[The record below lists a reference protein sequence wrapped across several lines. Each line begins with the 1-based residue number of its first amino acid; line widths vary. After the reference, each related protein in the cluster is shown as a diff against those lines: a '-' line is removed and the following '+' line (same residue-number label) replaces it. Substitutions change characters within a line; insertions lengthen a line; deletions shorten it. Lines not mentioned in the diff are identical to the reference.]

1 VKKLRSVQYLRAFS
15 ALMVLTTHS
24 LTYQLGDDA
33 PYLHLTSHMRM
44 MLFFVISGFIMV
56 YISGTEPFSALT
68 FLKRRA
74 IRIVPL
80 YWVFTIFTALL
91 AALLPSLF
99 QRTVF
104 TWPHFLESLLFIVHE
119 APVTKSLSP
128 ILSLGWTLNYEIYF
142 YIVFAMVAFMRAGP
156 RLIALS
162 ILFISAWLVGLL
174 APPTNPVLPFY
185 LNAFPLAFAAGTWV
199 GWLFLNGE
207 VTSNKRQLCTL
218 GIAIVASF
226 TIGITFPG
234 ALGFAGQFGWA
245 IGLLLLVLLLE
256 SKLGQWSLLE
266 KLGDASYSL
275 YLSHIFV
282 VAAVVQLARH
292 TVGDQGATMVTL
304 TSATCIVVACAAALV
319 IHRTIE
325 KPMLHI
331 MNDKRKPDR
340 TTFPR
345 TATGVGERS

>member
-1 VKKLRSVQYLRAFS
+1 
-15 ALMVLTTHS
+15 MVLTTHS

-33 PYLHLTSHMRM
+33 PYLNLTSHMRM

-68 FLKRRA
+68 FLRRRA

-80 YWVFTIFTALL
+80 YWAFTIFTALL
-91 AALLPSLF
+91 AAFLPSLF

-119 APVTKSLSP
+119 APGTKSLSP

-142 YIVFAMVAFMRAGP
+142 YIVFAMVAFMSARP
-156 RLIALS
+156 RLIVLS
-162 ILFISAWLVGLL
+162 MVFIGAWLLGVF
-174 APPTNPVLPFY
+174 APPTNPILPFY

-207 VTSNKRQLCTL
+207 VASSKGQFYAL
-218 GIAIVASF
+218 GTAVVASF
-226 TIGITFPG
+226 AIAITFHG

-245 IGLLLLVLLLE
+245 VGLLLLVVMLE

-282 VAAVVQLARH
+282 VAAVVQLTRRAVGAQGPI
-292 TVGDQGATMVTL
+292 TVIL
-304 TSATCIVVACAAALV
+304 TSAACIVVACAAALV

-325 KPMLHI
+325 KPMLQI
-331 MNDKRKPDR
+331 FNSSKKPGR

-345 TATGVGERS
+345 TATGVSEGS

>member
-1 VKKLRSVQYLRAFS
+1 
-15 ALMVLTTHS
+15 MVLTTHS

-74 IRIVPL
+74 IHIVPL

-185 LNAFPLAFAAGTWV
+185 LNAFPLAFAAGTWI

-207 VTSNKRQLCTL
+207 VTSNKRRILAL
-218 GIAIVASF
+218 GLVAAGGLALAF
-226 TIGITFPG
+226 ADGGT
-234 ALGFAGQFGWA
+234 LGFAGQIVWA
-245 IGLLLLVLLLE
+245 TCLLVLGLLLE
-256 SKLGQWSLLE
+256 SKLGQWNLFE
-266 KLGDASYSL
+266 KLGDASYTL

-282 VAAVVQLARH
+282 VGAVVHLAKR
-292 TVGDQGATMVTL
+292 TIGADTAMAVIL
-304 TSATCIVVACAAALV
+304 TATISIVVSCTAALV
-319 IHRTIE
+319 IHKTVE
-325 KPMLHI
+325 KPMLRI
-331 MNDKRKPDR
+331 LSGKRKPR
-340 TTFPR
+340 QTTFAAV
-345 TATGVGERS
+345 ATGVGERS